1 VSSVDKAGP
10 DGGGPSSIFTDQQA
24 ATPAASSFSP
34 SVSFWCDPWLKHLP
48 RPGISSRGFSLV
60 ELLVVIAVIS
70 ILATLSIGG
79 LNNVARSSKLANAA
93 QRVGDQIALAR
104 QLAVSRNLPVEVRFY
119 KLPDFDATTGGPT
132 LWRGMQLFMSDGT
145 ATNAASRPV
154 FFPQRVII
162 SSNSAISPL
171 LVTAMGAE
179 ITPTNNVGAYSTSN
193 VQYKSFTIRPNGMLA
208 TSNSLVDA
216 NNFLTLHQQND
227 PMGTDGVKPA
237 NFITVQVNPI
247 TSKVTIQRP

>member
-1 VSSVDKAGP
+1 MSAHR
-10 DGGGPSSIFTDQQA
+10 
-24 ATPAASSFSP
+24 FSP
-34 SVSFWCDPWLKHLP
+34 
-48 RPGISSRGFSLV
+48 RGFSLV
-60 ELLVVIAVIS
+60 ELLVVVAIIVLLAA
-70 ILATLSIGG
+70 LATGG

-119 KLPDFDATTGGPT
+119 KLPDFDSTTGGPT
-132 LWRGMQLFMSDGT
+132 LWRGMQLFISDGT
-145 ATNAASRPV
+145 ATNAVSRPV

-162 SSNSAISPL
+162 SANSAISPL
-171 LVTAMGAE
+171 LTTAMGAE
-179 ITPTNNVGAYSTSN
+179 ITPTNNVGAYSTAN

-227 PMGTDGVKPA
+227 PMGADGIKPA

-247 TSKVTIQRP
+247 TSKVTILRP